1 MGIAADQTAGACRS
15 ALYPGILFLLRTGCG
30 SQDVVEIT
38 PFLSGIYS
46 LAR

>member
-1 MGIAADQTAGACRS
+1 MGTTAYQTAGACS
-15 ALYPGILFLLRTGCG
+15 GALCPGILFLLRTGCG

-38 PFLSGIYS
+38 PFLSGIFS